1 MASTLLLKV
10 FLMGRV
16 AVETDAAVIDEAQL
30 GGRQG
35 RLVFAYLVAER
46 SRPVPRDE
54 LAEALWGEAPPA
66 TRDKALTVI
75 ASKLRGALADAGL
88 DGREL
93 LTAAFGCYRLDLPEG
108 TWVDLFAAASSA
120 QDAERALAAGEF
132 DQARAAAESA
142 ESMARRPFLPGED
155 GTWVMEKRRDLA
167 DIRERALSVL
177 ADACLRSGA
186 ARESAKWA
194 EELIALSPFREA
206 GYRRLMEA
214 HVGAGNRA
222 EALRVYEQCRQ
233 LLAEEL
239 GAYPSPETDSIYRA
253 LLEAP
258 QTSVRTT
265 PVAEPT
271 VEPGE
276 SEHSRVQ
283 TEALPLRAEEVV
295 ERRSRKRRAVLL
307 SALTGVIAATVV
319 VPLVAFGGGG
329 SEGRSAVSAA
339 SDSLGVF
346 DARSGRLVAHIGVG
360 ATPTAVAAGEGAYWV
375 TNADSHTVSR
385 IDSGTNAV
393 VETIPVGNGP
403 SAITTGAGAVWVV
416 NSLDGTVSR
425 IDPGTNTVVQE
436 IPVGGG
442 PRGIVYAAGSVW
454 VANTGDGTITRI
466 DPESGRPPKPLQVDA
481 TELAFGAGTLWAS
494 QRAAG
499 QVVRID
505 PTTGKQVFAPIRV
518 GNGPTGITFGHGAAW
533 VANSLDGTVSRIDPE
548 TNSVTALVTTGNGPD
563 AVAIDARGIWVSDQ
577 FDGNV
582 VRIDPSR
589 NQVAQPVSVG
599 GRPLGLAM
607 SGDAVLV
614 AVGQSGAGHRG
625 GTLVLRAERPRK
637 KGTSSTPSIPRL
649 PRREHHAT
657 PADDR
662 RRPHRV
668 QPGQRS
674 GRNAARGRPRDFTAG
689 ADRRR
694 PHVHLPAALRH
705 PLLER

>member
-1 MASTLLLKV
+1 MAKSLQLKV
-10 FLMGRV
+10 FLTGRV
-16 AVETDAAVIDEAQL
+16 AAEANGRVLDEARFP
-30 GGRQG
+30 GRQG
-35 RLVFAYLVAER
+35 RLLFAYLVAAR

-54 LAEALWGEAPPA
+54 LADAIWGESPPA
-66 TRDKALTVI
+66 TWEKALTVI
-75 ASKLRGALADAGL
+75 ASKLRGLVAE
-88 DGREL
+88 DGIT
-93 LTAAFGCYRLDLPEG
+93 LTNAFGCYRLDLPEG

-120 QDAERALAAGEF
+120 QDAEEALAAGEL

-142 ESMARRPFLPGED
+142 ESLARRPFLPGED
-155 GTWVMEKRRDLA
+155 GTWVEQKRRDLA

-186 ARESAKWA
+186 AREAAKWA

-214 HVGAGNRA
+214 HVVAGNRA

-271 VEPGE
+271 VEPGT
-276 SEHSRVQ
+276 SELSRVQ
-283 TEALPLRAEEVV
+283 TEALPLRAEQVV

-307 SALTGVIAATVV
+307 SALTGVIAAAVV
-319 VPLVAFGGGG
+319 VPLVVFGQGG
-329 SEGRSAVSAA
+329 SGGRSAVSAA
-339 SDSLGVF
+339 GDSLAVV
-346 DARSGRLVAHIGVG
+346 DARSGRLVAATGVG

-375 TNADSHTVSR
+375 TNADRHTVSR

-393 VETIPVGNGP
+393 VDTIPVGNGP
-403 SAITTGAGAVWVV
+403 SGIATGAGAVWVV

-425 IDPGTNTVVQE
+425 IDPGTNTVVQK

-466 DPESGRPPKPLQVDA
+466 DPESGRPTKPLQVAA

-505 PTTGKQVFAPIRV
+505 PTTGKQVFAPIHV
-518 GNGPTGITFGHGAAW
+518 GNGPTGIAFGHGAAW

-548 TNSVTALVTTGNGPD
+548 TNSVTAPFPPATGQM
-563 AVAIDARGIWVSDQ
+563 RW
-577 FDGNV
+577 
-582 VRIDPSR
+582 PSTH
-589 NQVAQPVSVG
+589 A
-599 GRPLGLAM
+599 A
-607 SGDAVLV
+607 SG
-614 AVGQSGAGHRG
+614 
-625 GTLVLRAERPRK
+625 
-637 KGTSSTPSIPRL
+637 
-649 PRREHHAT
+649 
-657 PADDR
+657 
-662 RRPHRV
+662 
-668 QPGQRS
+668 
-674 GRNAARGRPRDFTAG
+674 
-689 ADRRR
+689 
-694 PHVHLPAALRH
+694 
-705 PLLER
+705 